1 MLLHALLSEADADNG
16 ASGVLDKLSKE
27 LAVVSDILSGAAD
40 GQGLGVQVVLDR
52 GDRGHRKERIASV
65 SGRRSAALVGDVA
78 VVTLLRVTLDQGT
91 VAVTAVDVVVLTQA
105 SDHHDTD
112 GLAREELDGG
122 GHLGA
127 GNDFLIVVVVRS
139 GHHLAQAGLELVGTA
154 VGDVLDHHQ
163 QRQNDSD
170 EEAENYQANTNL
182 GASAEIVTHLELPL
196 FIKF

>member
-1 MLLHALLSEADADNG
+1 MLLHALLSEADADDG

-40 GQGLGVQVVLDR
+40 GQGLGVQIILDR
-52 GDRGHRKERIASV
+52 GDRRCSKECVSSV
-65 SGRRSAALVGDVA
+65 SGWCSTVFVGDVA
-78 VVTLLRVTLDQGT
+78 VSTFLRVALDQGT
-91 VAVTAVDVVVLTQA
+91 VAVTAVDVVVLAQA
-105 SDHHDTD
+105 SDNHDTD
-112 GLAREELDGG
+112 GLAGEELDGG

-170 EEAENYQANTNL
+170 EETENYQANTNL
-182 GASAEIVTHLELPL
+182 GASAEIVTHSELPL